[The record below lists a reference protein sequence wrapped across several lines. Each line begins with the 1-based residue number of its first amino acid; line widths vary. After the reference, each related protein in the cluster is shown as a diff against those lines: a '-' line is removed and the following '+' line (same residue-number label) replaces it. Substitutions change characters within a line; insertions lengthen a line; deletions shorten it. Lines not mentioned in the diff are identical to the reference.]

1 MKHSFL
7 QINKLLNVE
16 LLSFS
21 LYSLFSLL
29 SLNNEHDG
37 NDENDENDSDDSN
50 NENSTV
56 QHGLLYAVEY
66 VGANIVRPP
75 TLRCIRLR
83 AMAAH

>member
-37 NDENDENDSDDSN
+37 NDENDSDDSN

-56 QHGLLYAVEY
+56 QHWLLYAVEY

-75 TLRCIRLR
+75 TLRCIHLR